1 MPSMKHNL
9 LALLVSGT
17 ALASI
22 PASAQEANKPLEL
35 NTVVIQSDGNG
46 GTTRAEGLGPV
57 KGFVPRAT
65 ITGSKDSVAI
75 DKIPQ
80 SVSVVGRDQM
90 DALGAQKID
99 EALRYTPGVLA
110 QP

>member
-9 LALLVSGT
+9 LVLLASGT
-17 ALASI
+17 ALAAI
-22 PASAQEANKPLEL
+22 PALAQEASKPLQL
-35 NTVVIQSDGNG
+35 NTVVIQSDSNG
-46 GTTRAEGLGPV
+46 GTTRADGVTPV
-57 KGFVPRAT
+57 RGFVPQAT
-65 ITGSKDSVAI
+65 TTGSKDSVAI

-99 EALRYTPGVLA
+99 EALRYTP
-110 QP
+110 